1 MKKSYIYFIRPEKKK
16 VIVPGGFDCK
26 VSQTHRKSP
35 QVHYRNIKWLFTVS
49 SRSERGT
56 RRGGSDGQREAQEGA
71 EAPDYLLQLPAGS
84 PAEEIPVGTV
94 PGPAGAGR
102 AGRAAGPHTDT
113 GEAAGNN
120 IQCSSQKYS
129 TVQ

>member
-1 MKKSYIYFIRPEKKK
+1 MCITGILH
-16 VIVPGGFDCK
+16 GF
-26 VSQTHRKSP
+26 
-35 QVHYRNIKWLFTVS
+35 LLS

-56 RRGGSDGQREAQEGA
+56 WRGGSDGQREAQEGA
-71 EAPDYLLQLPAGS
+71 QAPNHLLQLPAGS

-102 AGRAAGPHTDT
+102 AGRTAGPHADT
-113 GEAAGNN
+113 GEAAGDN
-120 IQCSSQKYS
+120 SLVHLEKYN